1 MKAQLLPYRKLSKE
15 AHRNLRE
22 QLDQFY
28 SAAPEYTA
36 FQAPSDQRNCW
47 DHVIAC
53 IRERLPGKSPLRILE
68 VGAGRTG
75 FAQYLAE
82 KNLRDAVEFH
92 AHDVTRYNEEWLRDE
107 DHDSFF
113 GDISSASVP
122 GDYDIIFS
130 TYVLEHVTDPTTHLE
145 QVWTLLS
152 DDADL
157 FIFSPRY
164 DLPGYLCPSARH
176 LSSLEELKFVARAGW
191 ARLVA
196 LFLRRPQFLIQTD
209 LAAFH
214 GPFYLDSDAVHWVSL
229 RDLKIWAA
237 SHNATLITHRIG
249 RPDFPSKDWLIKRL
263 CTVAAQITKRGQR
276 N

>member
-1 MKAQLLPYRKLSKE
+1 MRAQLVPYHKLSQE
-15 AHRNLRE
+15 AHRELRE

-28 SAAPEYTA
+28 RAAPDYTA

-53 IRERLPGKSPLRILE
+53 MKERLSDKSRLRILE

-75 FAQYLAE
+75 FAQYLAG
-82 KNLRDAVEFH
+82 KNLREAIEFH

-107 DHDSFF
+107 ADESFF
-113 GDISSASVP
+113 GDISSANLP
-122 GDYDIIFS
+122 AGYDIIFS

-145 QVWTLLS
+145 RVWSLLA
-152 DDADL
+152 DDGDL

-176 LSSLEELKFVARAGW
+176 LSSLGGLKFVARAGW

-196 LFLRRPQFLIQTD
+196 FFLRRPQFLIQTD

-214 GPFYLDSDAVHWVSL
+214 GPFHLDADAVHWVSL
-229 RDLKIWAA
+229 RDLRIWAA
-237 SHNATLITHRIG
+237 NHGAIFKTHPLG
-249 RPDFPSKDWLIKRL
+249 TPAFPSKDWLIKRL
-263 CTVAAQITKRGQR
+263 CTVAVQMTKRGQGD
-276 N
+276 